1 MQKPQVQTNPS
12 FKEKLLAEPS
22 PEIVAL
28 SSQMIAPVPDLTYSP
43 PTNNNLVTHIQ
54 RDST

>member
-1 MQKPQVQTNPS
+1 MQKPQVEANPS

-22 PEIVAL
+22 LDSAAA
-28 SSQMIAPVPDLTYSP
+28 SSQMIAPVPDLTYVP
-43 PTNNNLVTHIQ
+43 PNNNYLVTHIQ